1 MADKVGS
8 NVRFRYNL
16 FSAESQILI
25 NKPFPEMSEIV
36 VHMIY
41 NTIQKASRYSPEN
54 LYLIMDSAEQEDI
67 IYYLKLVTA
76 LLS

>member
-1 MADKVGS
+1 
-8 NVRFRYNL
+8 
-16 FSAESQILI
+16 
-25 NKPFPEMSEIV
+25 MSEIV

-41 NTIQKASRYSPEN
+41 NTIQKASRYSPKN

-76 LLS
+76 LLSW